1 MKKDKKR
8 LIVIYG
14 TTSSGKTSKAVKM
27 AYELDAEIVS
37 ADSRQVYKYMDIGS
51 GKDLKEYVYK
61 NKKIPYH
68 CIDIVHPD
76 TNFNLKKYQKK
87 AFQALKD
94 IYKRDKNAILCGGTG
109 LYIEAVINEKY
120 FLDEEVIDIHL
131 RKGLSEKTKEEL
143 QNILKNKDKEK
154 FLSLNNSDLNNPRR
168 LIRYIEK
175 TYNTKNQTR
184 EKYLKILDNFIIE
197 KIEIKP
203 TKDILEK
210 NIEKRA
216 DVRFKEGMIEEV
228 WNLHFKYGI
237 TWKRLIEFGLEY
249 TVISEFIINFVFSNT
264 NFDKKEIK
272 IKNNYF
278 PIYEIVKEK
287 EEFKKMRD
295 DLIQKTKNYVK
306 RQETWN
312 RKYRN

>member
-61 NKKIPYH
+61 DKKIPYH

-184 EKYLKILDNFIIE
+184 EKYLKILDNFVIE

-203 TKDILEK
+203 TKDVLEK

>member
-1 MKKDKKR
+1 MKKQKKR

-14 TTSSGKTSKAVKM
+14 PTSSGKTLKAVKM
-27 AYELDAEIVS
+27 AYKLNAEIVS

-51 GKDLKEYVYK
+51 GKDLEDYIYEG
-61 NKKIPYH
+61 KKIPYH
-68 CIDIVHPD
+68 CIDIVHPN

-87 AFQALKD
+87 AFQALD
-94 IYKRDKNAILCGGTG
+94 NIYKKNKNAILCGGTG
-109 LYIEAVINEKY
+109 LYIEAIINEKY

-131 RKGLSEKTKEEL
+131 RKSLNKKNKEEL

-175 TYNTKNQTR
+175 SHNTKNQVR
-184 EKYLKILDNFIIE
+184 KKYLKILNYFNIE
-197 KIEIKP
+197 KIEIKIS
-203 TKDILEK
+203 KEILNK

-216 DVRFKEGMIEEV
+216 NVRFKNGMIEEV
-228 WNLHFKYGI
+228 WNLHFKYDI
-237 TWKRLIEFGLEY
+237 TWKRLKEFGLEY
-249 TVISEFIINFVFSNT
+249 QVISDFIINFVYNNT
-264 NFDKKEIK
+264 NFDKKEII

-278 PIYEIVKEK
+278 PIYEIVKNKK
-287 EEFKKMRD
+287 EFIKMKE

-312 RKYRN
+312 KKYRN